1 MDATKFDKEARKL
14 AESFLIARQEM
25 EQLDA
30 KQKLVLWAFH
40 KK

>member
-14 AESFLIARQEM
+14 AETFLRSRQET
-25 EQLDA
+25 EHLVA
-30 KQKLVLWAFH
+30 KQKLVPFGFS